1 MKLITITGPSGAG
14 KDTVAR
20 MLSEITGIPVLVSY
34 TTRKM
39 REGEQNGR
47 EHWFVSPDMVPD
59 KKDML
64 AYTQYGGYEYW
75 TEIMQIGDAAIYVI
89 DEEGLRD
96 LHDRFPHI
104 PIVAIG
110 VFATRAIRR
119 LHGVSEERMDRD
131 RKRTAF
137 PLEYFDYR
145 IYNNRTIEHLR
156 EKVEFVAEEIKMMDS
171 EPSPFIALVED
182 VKLEPIKLSKEAI
195 KRIKKKY
202 GICDE

>member
-64 AYTQYGGYEYW
+64 AYTEYGGYEYW
-75 TEIMQIGDAAIYVI
+75 TEISQVKDAAIYVI
-89 DEEGLRD
+89 DEVGLRELLDKWPDKID
-96 LHDRFPHI
+96 L
-104 PIVAIG
+104 VCIG

-137 PLEYFDYR
+137 PLEYFDFR

-156 EKVEFVAEEIKMMDS
+156 EKVEFVAEEIKMM
-171 EPSPFIALVED
+171 E
-182 VKLEPIKLSKEAI
+182 
-195 KRIKKKY
+195 RN
-202 GICDE
+202 